1 MARRAAQKEHR
12 QQFSGIAV
20 GEHKTRAGK
29 FLLATALASVLLT
42 GCIQTAG
49 DFGRPQQGFT
59 QDVLLP
65 FTGMVSA
72 RVRGEPSSFYAL
84 TEDEK
89 ELRNRAWNFL
99 MPETDAPKGTW
110 QQDHLAFHRIL
121 PQRSPDITL
130 YHRTIMGGPQFGT
143 LIGDSPIVRR
153 IANPAGSFSSL
164 VSRYNRVRDSITA
177 DHALVPY
184 FKLTATQVVQADHIR
199 ARSLGHI
206 ANLTDE
212 QRKEALER
220 ICENALIIARVNWA
234 FFDRAAQY
242 RYSLEHLLVEGPER
256 EAIPAER
263 TLMAFEQ
270 DIGRFTKDTHMPAQ
284 CIREAEMPPV
294 LTPRPLVRKG

>member
-1 MARRAAQKEHR
+1 MARHALFAKP
-12 QQFSGIAV
+12 ALL
-20 GEHKTRAGK
+20 A
-29 FLLATALASVLLT
+29 LLATLPLG
-42 GCIQTAG
+42 GCLQTTG

-65 FTGMVSA
+65 FTGTVSA
-72 RVRGEPSSFYAL
+72 RLRGEPASFYAL

-99 MPETDAPKGTW
+99 MPETDAPRGTW
-110 QQDHLAFHRIL
+110 QQDHMTFHKVMPPR
-121 PQRSPDITL
+121 QSDITL

-143 LIGDSPIVRR
+143 WMGDSPIARR
-153 IANPAGSFSSL
+153 VSDPGGSFASL

-177 DHALVPY
+177 DHQLVPY
-184 FKLTATQVVQADHIR
+184 FKLVANQVVQADHVR
-199 ARSLGHI
+199 ARSLGHVGH
-206 ANLTDE
+206 LTEE
-212 QRKEALER
+212 QRGEALAR
-220 ICENALIIARVNWA
+220 ICENAIIIARVNWA

-270 DIGRFTKDTHMPAQ
+270 DIGRFTKDTHIPAH
-284 CIREAEMPPV
+284 CLRETAMPPV
-294 LTPRPLVRKG
+294 LTARPLVRKG

>member
-1 MARRAAQKEHR
+1 MAYYAAWTKHSHRKRSRA
-12 QQFSGIAV
+12 FWIAV
-20 GEHKTRAGK
+20 
-29 FLLATALASVLLT
+29 LLAGLPLT
-42 GCIQTAG
+42 GCIHDTG
-49 DFGRPQQGFT
+49 DFGRPKSGFT
-59 QDVLLP
+59 QDVLMP
-65 FTGMVSA
+65 FTGTVSA
-72 RVRGEPSSFYAL
+72 RLRGEPSSFYAY

-99 MPETDAPKGTW
+99 MPEVDAPKGTW
-110 QQDHLAFHRIL
+110 QQGHGAFHRIL
-121 PQRSPDITL
+121 PQRTHDVTL

-143 LIGDSPIVRR
+143 WVGDSPIVRR
-153 IANPAGSFSSL
+153 VVNPGGAFSSL

-184 FKLTATQVVQADHIR
+184 FKLTASQVTQADHVR

-206 ANLTDE
+206 GNLTEE
-212 QRKEALER
+212 QRSEALAR
-220 ICENALIIARVNWA
+220 ICENALIIARVNWS

-270 DIGRFTKDTHMPAQ
+270 DIGRFTKDTTIPAH

>member
-1 MARRAAQKEHR
+1 MAYPAAWTKL
-12 QQFSGIAV
+12 GLVA
-20 GEHKTRAGK
+20 
-29 FLLATALASVLLT
+29 LLAGFPLA
-42 GCIQTAG
+42 GCMQTTG
-49 DFGRPQQGFT
+49 DFGRAQPGFT
-59 QDVLLP
+59 QDVLMP
-65 FTGMVSA
+65 FTGIVSA
-72 RVRGEPSSFYAL
+72 RMRDEPASYYAL

-110 QQDHLAFHRIL
+110 QQDHAAFHRIA
-121 PQRSPDITL
+121 PRREPDVTL

-143 LIGDSPIVRR
+143 WIGDSPIARR
-153 IANPAGSFSSL
+153 VSNPAGSFNSL
-164 VSRYNRVRDSITA
+164 VSRYNRVKDSVTA
-177 DHALVPY
+177 DHALIPY
-184 FKLTATQVVQADHIR
+184 FKLTANQVTQADHIR

-206 ANLTDE
+206 GNLTEE
-212 QRKEALER
+212 QRSEALAR

-256 EAIPAER
+256 EAIPSER

-270 DIGRFTKDTHMPAQ
+270 DIGRFTKDTNVPGQ

-294 LTPRPLVRKG
+294 LTPRLLVRKG